1 MNRPTDGGIRKYFKS
16 PATDSPRPPISPHD
30 DPAKLAPEL
39 FDESSVSSS
48 SSSPKMPIVQRSDPF
63 DLNVP
68 PLPPQYQLIP
78 FPVNISQSEQFLI
91 HDTIPFLFRGK
102 CGIPLVDALGK
113 RCNDVDRRDSPT
125 ATSNSFTLR
134 LRVGTPAPRTVILNG
149 QLT

>member
-1 MNRPTDGGIRKYFKS
+1 
-16 PATDSPRPPISPHD
+16 
-30 DPAKLAPEL
+30 
-39 FDESSVSSS
+39 
-48 SSSPKMPIVQRSDPF
+48 MPIVQWSDPF
-63 DLNVP
+63 DLNIP
-68 PLPPQYQLIP
+68 PVPPQYRLIP

-125 ATSNSFTLR
+125 VTSDSFTLR
-134 LRVGTPAPRTVILNG
+134 LRVGTPAPLTVILNG